1 MSDVMDGSE
10 SVSGTR
16 DGTLLALAV
25 ARAMGAACSSLAVD
39 FQHIIT
45 MTNSAACAFW
55 ARVFRDKGGQAA
67 STVCFINVNPIV
79 LRSLEYGLEQAQHLA
94 DEKRQERMA

>member
-1 MSDVMDGSE
+1 MQGSE

-25 ARAMGAACSSLAVD
+25 ARAMGAACLQVAVD
-39 FQHIIT
+39 FQRIVA

-55 ARVFRDKGGQAA
+55 VRVFRDEGTQAA
-67 STVCFINVNPIV
+67 STICFINVHPVV
-79 LRSLEYGLEQAQHLA
+79 LRSLEYGLEQAQRLA
-94 DEKRQERMA
+94 DEKQQERVAR